1 MSSTMSG
8 AIPIRQS
15 IREIEVIEEDLE
27 EADNNAPEILDDES
41 EEVDAKTVASEVER
55 KFRSLCLNG
64 IGNSHI
70 SRLIEDEAEENIIV
84 KGESYKK
91 LYKLVGGF
99 CIFFAANLAIIG
111 QTASGLVTNYFISQW
126 AYASPE

>member
-1 MSSTMSG
+1 MSG
-8 AIPIRQS
+8 AMPIRQS

-27 EADNNAPEILDDES
+27 EPDNNGPEILDDDS
-41 EEVDAKTVASEVER
+41 ELDAKTVASEVER

-70 SRLIEDEAEENIIV
+70 SRLIEDEAAENIIV
-84 KGESYKK
+84 KGDSYKK
-91 LYKLVGGF
+91 LYNLVGGF
-99 CIFFAANLAIIG
+99 CIFFAANFAIVG
-111 QTASGLVTNYFISQW
+111 QTASGLVTNYYISQW